1 MSRKKDKETEMNR
14 KKRTESKELKSLR
27 FKKSLVIIAMIVITL
42 LSLSGEVVAVIHQI
56 KIQTER
62 FGAVLQF
69 AYIWNLYDLFSLTLL
84 GLAGNLPLLVKL
96 DDLNEQIE
104 REIFLERGY

>member
-1 MSRKKDKETEMNR
+1 MKRHR
-14 KKRTESKELKSLR
+14 KKRTESKELKSLK
-27 FKKSLVIIAMIVITL
+27 FKKSLIIIAIIVITL
-42 LSLSGEVVAVIHQI
+42 LSLSGEAVAVIHQI

-62 FGAVLQF
+62 FGAVIQF

-96 DDLNEQIE
+96 DDLNEQIK
-104 REIFLERGY
+104 REIFLKRGY

>member
-1 MSRKKDKETEMNR
+1 MKRHR

-27 FKKSLVIIAMIVITL
+27 FKKTLIIIAIIVITL
-42 LSLSGEVVAVIHQI
+42 LSLSGEAVAVIHQI
-56 KIQTER
+56 KLQTER
-62 FGAVLQF
+62 FGAVMQF

-104 REIFLERGY
+104 REIFLKRGY